1 MASNTFGHIFKFTS
15 FGESHGKAIGCV
27 VDGIPPLVPIE
38 EKDIQSYLD
47 RRKPG
52 QSKFVTQ
59 RKESDTVEILS
70 GTFEGKTTGH
80 PMSLLI
86 KNEDQRSKDY
96 SEISN
101 QFRPGHADITYQ
113 NKYGIRDYRGG
124 GRSSARETAV
134 RVAAGAIAFKVLE
147 YKLAKP
153 INIRASV
160 IQMGPNKINR
170 DNFDWN
176 EINNNPFFCA
186 DAKAAKEWEK
196 WLDEIRK
203 NGNSTGA
210 IIEVIAENVPK
221 GIGSPIYKKLDTQ
234 ITEAL
239 MSINAVKGVEIGTG
253 FELASL
259 TGFEAND
266 EIFPDNKGDYYFG
279 SNHSGGI
286 LGGISSGQPIICRF
300 VVKPTSSIL
309 KEKNSVNINNEA
321 VQIKT
326 KGRHDPC
333 VGIRAVPVAEAMM
346 AVTLLDQILE
356 HESQVGPINNS

>member
-1 MASNTFGHIFKFTS
+1 MASNSFGNIFKFTS
-15 FGESHGKAIGCV
+15 FGESHGKAIGCI
-27 VDGIPPLVPIE
+27 VDGVPPLISIE
-38 EKDIQSYLD
+38 EKDIQYYLD

-70 GTFEGKTTGH
+70 GVFNGKTTGH
-80 PMSLLI
+80 PIALHI

-96 SEISN
+96 SEIAE

-113 NKYGIRDYRGG
+113 TKYGIRDYRGG

-134 RVAAGAIAFKVLE
+134 RVAAGAIAFKILE
-147 YKLAKP
+147 YKLKKP
-153 INIRASV
+153 IIIRASV

-170 DNFDWN
+170 ENFDWKV
-176 EINNNPFFCA
+176 INNNPFFCG
-186 DAKAAKEWEK
+186 DPDAAKEWEV
-196 WLDEIRK
+196 WLDEVRK
-203 NGNSTGA
+203 SGNSAGA
-210 IIEVIAENVPK
+210 IIEVIAENVPR
-221 GIGSPIYKKLDTQ
+221 GLGSPVYKKLDSQ
-234 ITEAL
+234 IAEAL
-239 MSINAVKGVEIGTG
+239 MSINAVKGVEIGSG
-253 FELASL
+253 FDIASL
-259 TGFEAND
+259 SGEEAND

-286 LGGISSGQPIICRF
+286 LGGISSGQTIIARF

-309 KEKNSVNINNEA
+309 TEKNSINLNNEA
-321 VQIKT
+321 IKIKT

-346 AVTLLDQILE
+346 AITLVDQLLS
-356 HESQVGPINNS
+356 HESQIGEIK

>member
-1 MASNTFGHIFKFTS
+1 MASNSFGNIFKFTS
-15 FGESHGKAIGCV
+15 FGESHGKAIGCI
-27 VDGIPPLVPIE
+27 VDGVPPLISIE
-38 EKDIQSYLD
+38 EKDIQYYLD

-70 GTFEGKTTGH
+70 GVFNGKTTGH
-80 PMSLLI
+80 PIALHI

-96 SEISN
+96 SEIAE

-113 NKYGIRDYRGG
+113 TKYGIRDYRGG

-134 RVAAGAIAFKVLE
+134 RVAAGAIAFKILE
-147 YKLAKP
+147 YKLKKP
-153 INIRASV
+153 IIIRASV

-170 DNFDWN
+170 ENFDWK
-176 EINNNPFFCA
+176 EINNNPFFCG
-186 DAKAAKEWEK
+186 DSEAAKEWEV

-203 NGNSTGA
+203 SGNSAGA
-210 IIEVIAENVPK
+210 IIEVIAENVPR
-221 GIGSPIYKKLDTQ
+221 GLGSPVYKKLDSQ
-234 ITEAL
+234 IAEAL
-239 MSINAVKGVEIGTG
+239 MSINAVKGVEIGSG
-253 FELASL
+253 FDIASL
-259 TGFEAND
+259 SGEEAND

-286 LGGISSGQPIICRF
+286 LGGISSGQTIIARF

-309 KEKNSVNINNEA
+309 TEKNSINLNNEA
-321 VQIKT
+321 IKIKT

-346 AVTLLDQILE
+346 AITLVDQLLS
-356 HESQVGPINNS
+356 HESQIGEIK